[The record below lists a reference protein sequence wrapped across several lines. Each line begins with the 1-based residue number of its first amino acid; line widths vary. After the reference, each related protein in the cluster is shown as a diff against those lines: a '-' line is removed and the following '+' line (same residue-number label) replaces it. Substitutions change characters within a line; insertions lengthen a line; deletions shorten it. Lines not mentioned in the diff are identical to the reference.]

1 MQHKGQEAT
10 TNTATKQATY
20 YAERAESPSIYIN
33 QLICIFTIYYT
44 KKHGRL
50 LILVPNYVLVTPQKN
65 LGDTGEY

>member
-1 MQHKGQEAT
+1 MQQKGQEAT

-44 KKHGRL
+44 IKHGRL
-50 LILVPNYVLVTPQKN
+50 
-65 LGDTGEY
+65 